1 MRSLLLILLAVHE
14 PAAAL
19 PPDAPTVAGRPGP
32 EVMSARNLFEV
43 AEKLYRQKKYAAA
56 VVKFEEVQALRPHP
70 VVMFN
75 IARCREQLGET
86 AAALRWYREYLR
98 VAEGEKD
105 QDQVL
110 QAVVRLERKL
120 REQGVQ
126 QLTVLTDPPGAR
138 VEINGRELGAAP
150 VTTELAE
157 GEHTVSVSAPGHE
170 TAKQRHAHQLLRATD
185 LRISLARIPG
195 PASLAE
201 TPPAPQPASPA
212 AVTAVPESTPA
223 PTGMKFKWLA
233 GGVAAAAGATGVGF
247 GLSARGARLSLVQA
261 QAPLEQSEAQAHH
274 DRALQ
279 HARVANVAYAT
290 AGVAAVAAVVLFLL
304 DR

>member
-1 MRSLLLILLAVHE
+1 MRFHFLLLFVVSL

-19 PPDAPTVAGRPGP
+19 PADAPTAADRAAP
-32 EVMSARNLFEV
+32 EVKSARDLFEA

-56 VVKFEEVQALRPHP
+56 VVKFEEVQALRPHA

-75 IARCREQLGET
+75 IARCREQLGEA

-98 VAEGEKD
+98 VEEGAKD
-105 QDQVL
+105 QEQVL

-126 QLTVLTDPPGAR
+126 QLTVITDPPGAR
-138 VEINGRELGAAP
+138 VEINGRDLGAAP

-157 GEHTVSVSAPGHE
+157 GEHSVAVSAPGYE
-170 TAKQRHAHQLLRATD
+170 TAQQRHAHPLLRATD
-185 LRISLARIPG
+185 LRISLARIPE
-195 PASLAE
+195 PAPRAE
-201 TPPAPQPASPA
+201 PPPAAQPVPEAAVAVAPEPAPPAPR
-212 AVTAVPESTPA
+212 
-223 PTGMKFKWLA
+223 MKFKWLA
-233 GGVAAAAGATGVGF
+233 GGAAAAAAVTGVGF
-247 GLSARGARLSLVQA
+247 GVSARGARLSLVEA
-261 QAPLEQSEAQAHH
+261 QAPLEQSVAQAYH

-290 AGVAAVAAVVLFLL
+290 ACGAAVAAAILFLL